1 MPQITNLLLAL
12 PRLGNTY
19 LSQSSYSILA
29 HVFDSPMED
38 DSADLSNQL
47 PDVLKVILTSP
58 PSKSDFALV
67 SSWVLVL
74 GRALSALQSLLP
86 SVASAELHKVWK
98 GVWNFLDSNDQE
110 TRRAVATSLSVI
122 TSCFSPS
129 LIKAAVS
136 DSGKNSVIRKIID
149 QVTHA
154 LDALQYAKSIPE
166 VLAIAAAT
174 MTNLQYRE
182 TSSSPTAAE
191 QLAMPLVIKICDLR
205 ISISFD
211 HKEAADVF
219 LGTSMRVLGPEVM
232 LKALPLNLEEQKRY
246 GIFFD
251 AGKCTQPLTVVPEK
265 SHGHSC
271 FHSWASHT
279 HPRYPTSSAISSL
292 SAKGCSIISRRQKR
306 KVDRQKPRSGQF
318 WSTRFGVDSLDTVS
332 ERRT

>member
-1 MPQITNLLLAL
+1 MDFKTMPEITNLLLSL

-38 DSADLSNQL
+38 DSADLSHQL

-74 GRALSALQSLLP
+74 ARALGALQTLLP
-86 SVASAELHKVWK
+86 DVASAELHKVWK
-98 GVWNFLDSNDQE
+98 GIWNFLDSNDQE
-110 TRRAVATSLSVI
+110 TRRSVATSLSVV

-129 LIKAAVS
+129 LIKGAVS
-136 DSGKNSVIRKIID
+136 DSGKSSVVRKIID

-166 VLAIAAAT
+166 VLAVAAAT
-174 MTNLQYRE
+174 ITHLQYRD

-191 QLAMPLVIKICDLR
+191 KFAMPMVIRICDLR
-205 ISISFD
+205 ISKSFD

-219 LGTSMRVLGPEVM
+219 LGTAMRVLGPEVM
-232 LKALPLNLEEQKRY
+232 LKALPLNLEEQKR
-246 GIFFD
+246 
-251 AGKCTQPLTVVPEK
+251 
-265 SHGHSC
+265 
-271 FHSWASHT
+271 
-279 HPRYPTSSAISSL
+279 
-292 SAKGCSIISRRQKR
+292 
-306 KVDRQKPRSGQF
+306 
-318 WSTRFGVDSLDTVS
+318 
-332 ERRT
+332 